1 LELLDDRIAR
11 AAAQSRTAAD
21 AEATS

>member
-11 AAAQSRTAAD
+11 AAAQGRTAAD